1 MVTDPLNRA
10 DSRFA
15 GGMKPTMMRKCVAV
29 TVTASNSRPDP
40 VAIPIA
46 ADSHTA
52 AAVVSPCTEPRR
64 KMMMPAPRKPMPET
78 IWAAT
83 RDGSTTRRPSCSTSE
98 KPYEQD
104 EGGRRAD
111 DGLGAHPGAFALD
124 LALETDQRSQAEGD
138 EELDDLSRALSRAAE
153 ERRVRQPDMRANK
166 LTRCGL
172 TDDFRRAAKSIY
184 PRPIR

>member
-15 GGMKPTMMRKCVAV
+15 KGMKPTMMRKCIAV

-40 VAIPIA
+40 AAMPIA

-83 RDGSTTRRPSCSTSE
+83 RDGSTTTRPSCSTSE
-98 KPYEQD
+98 KPY
-104 EGGRRAD
+104 
-111 DGLGAHPGAFALD
+111 LL
-124 LALETDQRSQAEGD
+124 T
-138 EELDDLSRALSRAAE
+138 SRMRAAAVPTMVW
-153 ERRVRQPDMRANK
+153 VRTPALLPWISR
-166 LTRCGL
+166 
-172 TDDFRRAAKSIY
+172 S
-184 PRPIR
+184 RPINEVRPKATKSSMICRVPCPGPPKNGGSASQTCVPTN